1 MQQND
6 FSNYLDSWIEKH
18 KDEILS
24 SLLELMS
31 IPSTDQPP
39 QEGMPF
45 GPEVARAFRVFL
57 NKAQDLGFPTRNVDG
72 YAVHVQHGLSGKLI
86 MALTHVD
93 IVPVGTGWS
102 RKPYGEIYE
111 GKVFGRGAQDN
122 KGPTVACLY
131 ALKAIKDSGL
141 PLNNRIRLVV
151 GGNEESGFQCVRHY
165 FQVEELPDYGF
176 SPDACFPLVYAE
188 KGSMKIKATATI
200 RPGAVSLM
208 EVTGGERVNIVPG
221 KAHATLKVA
230 QGQEK
235 AVIRRLKEGIPETER
250 KVGGPGPLSFEFS
263 VVPGTVNIESKGT
276 ACHASVPWEGTN
288 ALAALLHLI
297 SGLREDLGSWKEVKF
312 LAEAADIYGR
322 GLDIESKDDISG
334 NLSCN
339 LGVCQTQEIDGNKV
353 LTGIYDI
360 RYPVKISGK
369 ELKDRA
375 LSKETP
381 ESGDVQVEV
390 TGLSK
395 SHYTDPDSFLVKTL
409 MRIYREETGD
419 DSPPMTLGGGTYAR
433 VIPGGVA
440 YGPVRPGTEATAH
453 QPDEF
458 IAIEDLLL
466 LVKICARAMYE
477 LAK

>member
-1 MQQND
+1 MQQSD
-6 FSNYLDSWIEKH
+6 FLNYLDGWIEEH

-24 SLLELMS
+24 SLLELIS

-39 QEGMPF
+39 EEKMPF
-45 GPEVARAFRVFL
+45 GPEIAKAFHVFL
-57 NKAQDLGFPTRNVDG
+57 KKAEGFGFETRNVDG
-72 YAVHVQHGLSGKLI
+72 YAVHAQYGSGDKLI

-93 IVPVGTGWS
+93 IVPIGSGWS
-102 RKPYGEIYE
+102 RKPYGEIYD

-122 KGPTVACLY
+122 KGPTIACLY

-151 GGNEESGFQCVRHY
+151 GGNEESGFRCVRHY

-188 KGSMKIKATATI
+188 KGSMKIKVTATI
-200 RPGAVSLM
+200 KPGAVSLI
-208 EVTGGERVNIVPG
+208 EVLGGERVNIVPG
-221 KAHATLKVA
+221 KARATLKVT
-230 QGQEK
+230 QGQE
-235 AVIRRLKEGIPETER
+235 AATIEHLKERIPEVEKR
-250 KVGGPGPLSFEFS
+250 VGGPGPLSFDFS
-263 VVPGTVNIESKGT
+263 VVPGRVNIESKGV

-297 SGLREDLGSWKEVKF
+297 SALKDDLGSWKEVEF
-312 LAEAADIYGR
+312 LARAADIYGR
-322 GLDIESKDDISG
+322 GLNIKSKDDISG
-334 NLSCN
+334 DLSCN
-339 LGVCQTQEIDGNKV
+339 LGLCQTQEIDGGIV

-360 RYPVKISGK
+360 RYPVKVSGK

-375 LSKETP
+375 LSQETP
-381 ESGDVQVEV
+381 KSGDVKVEV

-395 SHYTDPDSFLVKTL
+395 SHYSDPDSFLVKTL

-419 DSPPMTLGGGTYAR
+419 DSPPITLGGGTYAR

-458 IAIEDLLL
+458 IAIHDLLL